1 MPHDVVIL
9 GGGHNGLTAAAYLA
23 RAGRSVLLLERD
35 DHLGGAA
42 VSAQA
47 FDGVDARLSR
57 YSYLVSLL
65 PQRIIDDL
73 GLDVRLV
80 RRRYSSYTPD
90 PAEPSRGL
98 LVDRE
103 ATPEASAAAFARVG
117 AAADGDA
124 WNAFYGQTGRIA
136 ERLFPTLTE
145 PLLTRAEARELV
157 GDDHAWQA
165 LIEQPLGRAI
175 DERFS
180 SDLVRGVVAT
190 DGLIGTFTDLDDPSL
205 DANRCFLYHVIGGG
219 TGDWDV
225 PIGGMG
231 TVTGEL
237 ARAAR
242 AAGAELVTGAEV
254 LAVEP
259 DGRVRYSLDGAEHVV
274 EAEVLLANVAP
285 VVLDRLLAAGATDAA
300 ARRSEAAAA
309 DAARAA
315 TIAPRDQPA
324 FRPNDPLPVPP
335 VVRERLRR
343 LAEPEGA
350 QVKVN
355 LLLTRLPRLRD
366 PEVAPEAAFAGTFH
380 INELESQL
388 DSAFATAS
396 RGGIPSPLPCEVY
409 CHTLSDPSILSPE
422 LAASG
427 AHTLTVFGLH
437 VPHRLLERFSND
449 ELRDRLQ
456 AAVLASLDSVL
467 AEPIADVIAT
477 DAAGRPCIE
486 TKTTLD
492 LEEALRMPGGNI
504 FHGPLSWPW
513 AEDGA
518 PLTTPAERWGVAT
531 GHPRILLC
539 GSGAVRGGAV
549 SGIGGHNAAM
559 AVLEAETD

>member
-1 MPHDVVIL
+1 MPHDVVII

-23 RAGRSVLLLERD
+23 RAGKRVLLLERS

-42 VSAQA
+42 VSADA
-47 FDGVDARLSR
+47 FEGVDARLSR

-80 RRRYSSYTPD
+80 RRRFSSYTPD
-90 PAEPSRGL
+90 PSDPARGL
-98 LVDRE
+98 LVDNE
-103 ATPEASAAAFARVG
+103 APSTGSGSTAAAFARVDAEPD
-117 AAADGDA
+117 AAA
-124 WNAFYGQTGRIA
+124 WQAFYADTAHVA

-145 PLLTRAEARELV
+145 PLPTRDEARDLI
-157 GDDHAWQA
+157 GDERLWR
-165 LIEQPLGRAI
+165 EFVERPLGEVI
-175 DERFS
+175 DARFA

-190 DGLIGTFTDLDDPSL
+190 DGLIGTFTELDDPAL

-225 PIGGMG
+225 PVGGMG
-231 TVTGEL
+231 AVTGEL

-242 AAGAELVTGAEV
+242 EAGAELVTGAEV
-254 LAVEP
+254 VSVDPAGE
-259 DGRVRYSLDGAEHVV
+259 VRWRQGDESGERMAHADVI
-274 EAEVLLANVAP
+274 LANVAP
-285 VVLDRLLAAGATDAA
+285 AVLDRLLEAGAQASPA
-300 ARRSEAAAA
+300 SP
-309 DAARAA
+309 AA
-315 TIAPRDQPA
+315 TVG
-324 FRPNDPLPVPP
+324 VPS
-335 VVRERLRR
+335 VVRERLRH
-343 LAEPEGA
+343 LHAPEGA

-366 PEVAPEAAFAGTFH
+366 TSVAPEAAFAGTFH
-380 INELESQL
+380 INELETQL
-388 DSAFATAS
+388 DSAYRTAA
-396 RGGIPSPLPCEVY
+396 RGGIPSPLPCEIY

-437 VPHRLLERFSND
+437 VPHRLLERFGND
-449 ELRDRLQ
+449 ELRERLQ
-456 AAVLASLDSVL
+456 SAVLASLDSVL
-467 AEPIADVIAT
+467 AEPIEGVIAT
-477 DAAGRPCIE
+477 DAAGLPCIE

-492 LEEALRMPGGNI
+492 LEEALAMPGGNI

-513 AEDGA
+513 AEPGA
-518 PLTTPAERWGVAT
+518 ALSTPAERWGVAT
-531 GHPRILLC
+531 AHPGVLLC

-559 AVLEAETD
+559 AVLEASVA

>member
-73 GLDVRLV
+73 GLDIRLV

-90 PAEPSRGL
+90 PADPSRGL

-103 ATPEASAAAFARVG
+103 ATREASAAAFARVG
-117 AAADGDA
+117 AAEDADA
-124 WNAFYGQTGRIA
+124 WTAFYDQTAGVA

-157 GDDHAWQA
+157 GDDQAWDS
-165 LIEQPLGRAI
+165 LVEQPLGRAI
-175 DERFS
+175 DERFA

-190 DGLIGTFTDLDDPSL
+190 DGLIGTFADLDDPSL

-225 PIGGMG
+225 PVGGMG
-231 TVTGEL
+231 SVTGEL

-242 AAGAELVTGAEV
+242 EAGAELVTGAEV

-259 DGRVRYSLDGAEHVV
+259 EGRVRYTRDGVEHVV

-285 VVLDRLLAAGATDAA
+285 VVLDRLLSVGATDAA
-300 ARRSEAAAA
+300 ARRA
-309 DAARAA
+309 DAAKADAA
-315 TIAPRDQPA
+315 DDVAPRDE
-324 FRPNDPLPVPP
+324 RPFTVHESVAIPP

-366 PEVAPEAAFAGTFH
+366 TDVAPEAAFAGTFH
-380 INELESQL
+380 VNELESQL
-388 DSAFATAS
+388 GAAFATAS
-396 RGGIPSPLPCEVY
+396 RGGIPSPLPCEIY

-437 VPHRLLERFSND
+437 VPHRLLERFAND
-449 ELRDRLQ
+449 ELRERLQ
-456 AAVLASLDSVL
+456 AAVLDSLDSVL

-513 AEDGA
+513 AEDGVA
-518 PLTTPAERWGVAT
+518 LTTPAERWGVAT
-531 GHPRILLC
+531 RHPRILLC
-539 GSGAVRGGAV
+539 GAGAVRGGAV

-559 AVLEAETD
+559 AVLEAETA

>member
-1 MPHDVVIL
+1 MPHDVVII

-47 FDGVDARLSR
+47 FDGVEARLSR

-73 GLDVRLV
+73 GLDIRLV

-90 PAEPSRGL
+90 PADPARGL

-103 ATPEASAAAFARVG
+103 AGAEASAAAFARVG
-117 AAADGDA
+117 AEADALA
-124 WNAFYGQTGRIA
+124 WDAFYGETSRLA

-145 PLLTRAEARELV
+145 PLLTRSEARELV
-157 GDDHAWQA
+157 GDDRTWTDVV
-165 LIEQPLGRAI
+165 ERPLGEVI
-175 DERFS
+175 DERFA

-190 DGLIGTFTDLDDPSL
+190 DGLIGTFTDLDDPAL

-231 TVTGEL
+231 AVSGEL
-237 ARAAR
+237 ERAAR
-242 AAGAELVTGAEV
+242 EAGAELLVDAEV
-254 LAVEP
+254 VAVEP
-259 DGRVRYSLDGAEHVV
+259 DGRVRYTHGGEDHVV
-274 EAEVLLANVAP
+274 DARTVLANVAP
-285 VVLDRLLAAGATDAA
+285 VVLDRLLSAGATDAA
-300 ARRSEAAAA
+300 ARAVAQPV
-309 DAARAA
+309 
-315 TIAPRDQPA
+315 APRDE
-324 FRPNDPLPVPP
+324 RPFSHDGPVGVPP

-355 LLLTRLPRLRD
+355 LMLTRLPRLRD
-366 PEVAPEAAFAGTFH
+366 TEVAPEAAFAGTFH
-380 INELESQL
+380 INELQTQL
-388 DSAFATAS
+388 DAAFATAV
-396 RGGIPSPLPCEVY
+396 RGGIPSPLPCEIY
-409 CHTLSDPSILSPE
+409 CHTLSDPTILDPE
-422 LAASG
+422 LAATG

-437 VPHRLLERFSND
+437 VPHRLVERFGND
-449 ELRDRLQ
+449 ELRARLQ
-456 AAVLASLDSVL
+456 DAVLASLDSVL
-467 AEPIADVIAT
+467 AEPIADVLAT

-486 TKTTLD
+486 VKTTLD
-492 LEEALRMPGGNI
+492 LEHALRMPGGNI

-513 AEDGA
+513 AEDDA
-518 PLTTPAERWGVAT
+518 PLATPAERWGVAT
-531 GHPRILLC
+531 QHPRILLC

-559 AVLEAETD
+559 AVLEASED